1 MTWRLENMFII
12 FIVYGGME
20 LPSYDKIT
28 VSLRQVLYDLYWETA
43 LDCHFICVDATH

>member
-1 MTWRLENMFII
+1 MFII

-28 VSLRQVLYDLYWETA
+28 VSLRQVLYCMIYSGKQLWTAILY
-43 LDCHFICVDATH
+43 V